1 MKAYMAKRIA
11 VAIDGPAG
19 SGKSTVARLA
29 AERLGYL
36 HVNSGAMYRAIAWWA
51 KQNGTPLDDA
61 AKLTELARAAELSL
75 ADGNVRLNGR
85 DITAELAALGAEA
98 SQVATVRGVRE
109 ALVEK
114 QRQYRAAG
122 CVVMEGRDIGTVV
135 FPDAEVKIYLDAS
148 PMERARRR
156 HGEHGGDLEAIARQI
171 AERDDRDRTRA
182 DSPLRQ
188 APDAL
193 YVNTD
198 GKSIDEVVEIVL
210 KAVRDRTANGKEVY
224 R

>member
-1 MKAYMAKRIA
+1 MPKRIA

-29 AERLGYL
+29 AEKLGFL
-36 HVNSGAMYRAIAWWA
+36 HVNSGAMYRAIAYWA
-51 KQNGTPLDDA
+51 IENGTPLDDT
-61 AKLTELARAAELSL
+61 AKLTELARAADISL
-75 ADGNVRLNGR
+75 AGSVTLNGR
-85 DITAELAALGAEA
+85 DITAEIAALDEGA

-114 QRQYRAAG
+114 QRQYRESG
-122 CVVMEGRDIGTVV
+122 SVIMEGRDIGTVV

-148 PMERARRR
+148 PRERAVRR
-156 HGEHGGDLEAIARQI
+156 HKEHGGDIEVIARQI
-171 AERDDRDRTRA
+171 MERDERDRTRA

-193 YVNTD
+193 YIDTD
-198 GKSIDEVVEIVL
+198 GKTIEQVVEEVL
-210 KAVRDRTANGKEVY
+210 KAVRDRTANGKEIH

>member
-1 MKAYMAKRIA
+1 MSKRIA

-29 AERLGYL
+29 AERLGFL

-51 KQNGTPLDDA
+51 GQNGTPLDDT
-61 AKLTELARAAELSL
+61 AKLTELARAAQL
-75 ADGNVRLNGR
+75 ALGRGTVTLNGR
-85 DITAELAALGAEA
+85 DISAEVAALGEQA

-114 QRQYRAAG
+114 QREYRKG
-122 CVVMEGRDIGTVV
+122 SSVVMEGRDIGTVV

-148 PMERARRR
+148 PMERALRRR
-156 HGEHGGDLEAIARQI
+156 GEVGGDLNAIAKQI
-171 AERDDRDRTRA
+171 AERDERDRTRA

-188 APDAL
+188 APDAI

-198 GKSIDEVVEIVL
+198 GKSIEQVVEEVL
-210 KAVRDRTANGKEVY
+210 KAVRDRTANGKEIH

>member
-1 MKAYMAKRIA
+1 MSKRIA

-29 AERLGYL
+29 AERLGFL

-51 KQNGTPLDDA
+51 TQNGTPLNDT
-61 AKLTELARAAELSL
+61 AKLTELARAADLSL
-75 ADGNVRLNGR
+75 SQGSVTLNGR
-85 DITAELAALGAEA
+85 EISEEIAAMGEQA

-114 QRQYRAAG
+114 QRTYRHASS
-122 CVVMEGRDIGTVV
+122 VVMEGRDIGTVV

-148 PMERARRR
+148 PMERATRRR
-156 HGEHGGDLEAIARQI
+156 EEHGGDLHVIAKQI
-171 AERDDRDRTRA
+171 AERDERDRTRA

-188 APDAL
+188 APDAI

-198 GKSIDEVVEIVL
+198 GLSIEQVVEVVL
-210 KAVRDRTANGKEVY
+210 KAVRDRTANGKEIH

>member
-1 MKAYMAKRIA
+1 MSKRIA

-29 AERLGYL
+29 AERLGFL

-51 KQNGTPLDDA
+51 RQNGTPLDDA
-61 AKLTELARAAELSL
+61 AKLTELARAAEMSL
-75 ADGNVRLNGR
+75 ERGRVILNGS
-85 DITAELAALGAEA
+85 DITDEIAALGEAA

-109 ALVEK
+109 ALVDK
-114 QRQYRAAG
+114 QRAYRQASS
-122 CVVMEGRDIGTVV
+122 VVMEGRDVGTVV

-148 PMERARRR
+148 PRERAGRRR
-156 HGEHGGDLEAIARQI
+156 DEHGGDLEAIAQQI

-188 APDAL
+188 APDAM
-193 YVNTD
+193 YVDTD

-210 KAVRDRTANGKEVY
+210 KAVRDRTANGKEVH

>member
-1 MKAYMAKRIA
+1 M
-11 VAIDGPAG
+11 
-19 SGKSTVARLA
+19 SL
-29 AERLGYL
+29 ERGR
-36 HVNSGAMYRAIAWWA
+36 VI
-51 KQNGTPLDDA
+51 
-61 AKLTELARAAELSL
+61 
-75 ADGNVRLNGR
+75 LNGS
-85 DITAELAALGAEA
+85 DITDEIAALGEGA

-114 QRQYRAAG
+114 QRAYRQASS
-122 CVVMEGRDIGTVV
+122 VVMEGRDIGTVV

-148 PMERARRR
+148 PMERALRRR
-156 HGEHGGDLEAIARQI
+156 DEHGGDLQAIAQQI

-188 APDAL
+188 APDAI
-193 YVNTD
+193 YVDTD

-210 KAVRDRTANGKEVY
+210 KAVRDRTANGKEIH

>member
-1 MKAYMAKRIA
+1 MPKRIA

-19 SGKSTVARLA
+19 SGKSTIARLA
-29 AERLGYL
+29 AERLGFL
-36 HVNSGAMYRAIAWWA
+36 HINSGAMYRAIAWWA
-51 KQNGTPLDDA
+51 RENGTPLDDT

-75 ADGNVRLNGR
+75 ASGRVILNGR
-85 DITAELAALGAEA
+85 DITDEIAALGEGA

-109 ALVEK
+109 ALVAK
-114 QRQYRAAG
+114 QREYRETG
-122 CVVMEGRDIGTVV
+122 SIVMEGRDIGTVV

-148 PMERARRR
+148 PMERALRRR
-156 HGEHGGDLEAIARQI
+156 DEQGGDLEAVARQI

-188 APDAL
+188 APDAI

-198 GKSIDEVVEIVL
+198 GKSIEEVVEIVL
-210 KAVRDRTANGKEVY
+210 KAVRDRTANGKEIH